1 MRKKDNFLEYEIL
14 LAPFYY
20 KLADSLVTY
29 IEYNMDEMN
38 NFKPLELPLDEESES
53 EIVEQE
59 EK

>member
-1 MRKKDNFLEYEIL
+1 
-14 LAPFYY
+14 
-20 KLADSLVTY
+20 
-29 IEYNMDEMN
+29 MDEMN

>member
-1 MRKKDNFLEYEIL
+1 MRKKDNFFEYEIL

-53 EIVEQE
+53 EIIE
-59 EK
+59 